1 MIHLFFYLVYL
12 GVLIAALGLAGII
25 WCILEGLA
33 VKKSGL
39 TLGEAQ
45 PRLRRMANVNLAS
58 VCLAFLGMGIAS
70 AGMILG

>member
-1 MIHLFFYLVYL
+1 MIYLVYI
-12 GVLIAALGLAGII
+12 GVVIAVAGFGGVV

-45 PRLRRMANVNLAS
+45 PRLRKMATVNLAS
-58 VCLAFLGMGIAS
+58 VCLAFLGMGVAA
-70 AGMILG
+70 AGIILS

>member
-1 MIHLFFYLVYL
+1 MIYLVYIGVVIAVAGL
-12 GVLIAALGLAGII
+12 GGVV

-70 AGMILG
+70 AGMILS